1 MVTTKKKEL
10 RKMTKKEL
18 EAKLAEM
25 ESVSLELRGEGR
37 KELLK
42 PVKKTI
48 ARIKTYLSQ
57 KGEA

>member
-1 MVTTKKKEL
+1 
-10 RKMTKKEL
+10 MTKKEL

-48 ARIKTYLSQ
+48 TRIKTYLSH
-57 KGEA
+57 KREA